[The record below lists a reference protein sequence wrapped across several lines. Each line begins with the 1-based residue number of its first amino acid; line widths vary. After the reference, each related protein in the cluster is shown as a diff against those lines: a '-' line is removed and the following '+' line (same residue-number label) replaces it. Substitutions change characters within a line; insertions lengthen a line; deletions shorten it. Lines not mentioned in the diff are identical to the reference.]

1 MTRKQLWLAIFV
13 LLVAA
18 LVAATARWIVWPKT
32 DAAPEHADA
41 VVVLGGGGSERL
53 DEGLKLVDEGVAQV
67 LVISDG
73 NRPGWEKANELCAK
87 GDPGFA
93 VVCFEPKPHRTQGEA
108 EGVAELARERRL
120 AADRRRHVRLP
131 RGPRRMAL
139 RPLLRLRRPG
149 GRRGERA
156 SETDD
161 GPARVG
167 RVRPR
172 GLVRKGLLT
181 QG

>member
-73 NRPGWEKANELCAK
+73 NRPGWERANELCAK
-87 GDPGFA
+87 GDPGSRSSA
-93 VVCFEPKPHRTQGEA
+93 SSRSRT
-108 EGVAELARERRL
+108 ARRAR
-120 AADRRRHVRLP
+120 P
-131 RGPRRMAL
+131 RESPSWRASG
-139 RPLLRLRRPG
+139 G
-149 GRRGERA
+149 GRT
-156 SETDD
+156 SWS
-161 GPARVG
+161 
-167 RVRPR
+167 
-172 GLVRKGLLT
+172 
-181 QG
+181 